1 MLLRWTMTRTQLSE
15 AQQAASSMQCSDCRT
30 IAPAD
35 APYCLACGGPLRSR
49 EKSKVAYGAVAV
61 LFGLGAVILYFIA
74 RN

>member
-1 MLLRWTMTRTQLSE
+1 
-15 AQQAASSMQCSDCRT
+15 MQCSDCRT

-61 LFGLGAVILYFIA
+61 LIGIGAVILLVWA
-74 RN
+74 QST